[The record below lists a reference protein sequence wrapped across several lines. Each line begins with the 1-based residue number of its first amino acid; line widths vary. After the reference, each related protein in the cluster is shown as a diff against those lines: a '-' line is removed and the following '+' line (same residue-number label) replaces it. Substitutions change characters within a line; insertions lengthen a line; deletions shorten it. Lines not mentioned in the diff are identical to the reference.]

1 MRIKKIFFSLQIQDL
16 HSQLDGEMSKNVKLE
31 FDNKN
36 LESNICA
43 LQRAKESLLKERDN
57 LREALDELK
66 CGQLSTT
73 SGSK

>member
-1 MRIKKIFFSLQIQDL
+1 
-16 HSQLDGEMSKNVKLE
+16 MSKNVKLE

-36 LESNICA
+36 LESNISA

-66 CGQLSTT
+66 CGQLS
-73 SGSK
+73 GSECLDI